1 MAKKLPW
8 GSFST
13 DDLVINKEDDIFAPF
28 QFLSLVGLSMVKLN
42 ELHITENAV
51 RGLNDTVSQ
60 KIVGLTGSLFYGW
73 DRTSWPIPFVQLP
86 ELKEAF
92 DRRHTVKVCRS
103 IADKVQAA
111 NDVPAA
117 EYRRVYPSNGG
128 VFNAFLDTSILTMAA
143 MWGNVHGPI
152 VEDTKDHMFETACVR
167 IIKDEQGCAGAD
179 SKRPLYGL
187 EPHEEDLITKPFIR
201 TLLKHMGCY
210 QRYNNNEM
218 VVNRIA
224 GRVYDALQDEDSVV
238 GKLGKNNNEEDIDC
252 FIKESPDWQPHN
264 TEDDNY
270 IYVVQQIRDTDTF
283 CYTYAERLL
292 TRVCQNEKSKPNK
305 ITKVL
310 IWNKSEASEAKK
322 IVASRTKYKKRL
334 NSSWQARRNNA
345 LEPIKQVLNDDI
357 VEKLTKKLSDLKLE
371 IWNMHQIEG
380 EDEPFEMAFD
390 TEE

>member
-28 QFLSLVGLSMVKLN
+28 PFLSLLGLLMVKLN

-92 DRRHTVKVCRS
+92 DRRHTVKVCRK
-103 IADKVQAA
+103 IADKIQAA

-117 EYRRVYPSNGG
+117 EYKRVYPSNGG
-128 VFNAFLDTSILTMAA
+128 VFNTFLDTSILTMAA

-152 VEDTKDHMFETACVR
+152 VEDTKDHMFETACKR
-167 IIKDEQGCAGAD
+167 IIDDEQGD
-179 SKRPLYGL
+179 NSKRPLYSL
-187 EPHEEDLITKPFIR
+187 EPHEKNLIDKDFIR

-210 QRYNNNEM
+210 QRYNNNDM
-218 VVNRIA
+218 VVNRIV

-238 GKLGKNNNEEDIDC
+238 GKLGKNNNEEDIDK
-252 FIKESPDWQPHN
+252 FINDSPDWQPPN

-292 TRVCQNEKSKPNK
+292 TRVCQNEKLKSNK

-310 IWNKSEASEAKK
+310 VWNKCEASEPKK
-322 IVASRTKYKKRL
+322 IVASRNKFKKRL
-334 NSSWQARRNNA
+334 NSSWQARRNNV
-345 LEPIKQVLNDDI
+345 LEP
-357 VEKLTKKLSDLKLE
+357 VETLLQKGIIPRKTLSDLKLE

>member
-1 MAKKLPW
+1 
-8 GSFST
+8 
-13 DDLVINKEDDIFAPF
+13 
-28 QFLSLVGLSMVKLN
+28 MVKQN

-73 DRTSWPIPFVQLP
+73 DRTSWPIPFVQLA

-92 DRRHTVKVCRS
+92 DRRHTVKVVRAIS
-103 IADKVQAA
+103 DKIKAA

-117 EYRRVYPSNGG
+117 KYERVYPPNGG
-128 VFNAFLDTSILTMAA
+128 IFNAFLDTSILTMAA

-152 VEDTKDHMFETACVR
+152 VEDTKDHMFETACKR
-167 IIKDEQGCAGAD
+167 IIDDEQGD
-179 SKRPLYGL
+179 NSKRPLYGL
-187 EPHEEDLITKPFIR
+187 EPHENNLIDKDFIK
-201 TLLKHMGCY
+201 TLLKTMGCY

-218 VVNRIA
+218 VVNRIV

-238 GKLGKNNNEEDIDC
+238 GKLGKNNNEEDIDK
-252 FIKESPDWQPHN
+252 FINDSPDWQPPN

-310 IWNKSEASEAKK
+310 VWNKCEGSEAKK
-322 IVASRTKYKKRL
+322 IVASRNKYKKRL
-334 NSSWQARRNNA
+334 NSSWQARRDN
-345 LEPIKQVLNDDI
+345 VLAPLNSSNGGPVGENYMI
-357 VEKLTKKLSDLKLE
+357 CKKLSDLKLE

>member
-1 MAKKLPW
+1 MAKKLRW

-13 DDLVINKEDDIFAPF
+13 DDLVINQEDDIFAPF
-28 QFLSLVGLSMVKLN
+28 PFLSLIGLLMVKLN

-117 EYRRVYPSNGG
+117 EYKRVYPSNGG
-128 VFNAFLDTSILTMAA
+128 VFNSFLDTSILTMAA

-152 VEDTKDHMFETACVR
+152 VEDTKDHMFETACKR
-167 IIKDEQGCAGAD
+167 IIDDEQGDD

-187 EPHEEDLITKPFIR
+187 EPHDENLIDKNFIR
-201 TLLKHMGCY
+201 TLLKYMGCY

-218 VVNRIA
+218 VVNRIV

-238 GKLGKNNNEEDIDC
+238 GKLGKNNNEEDIDK
-252 FIKESPDWQPHN
+252 FINNSPDWGVHN

-292 TRVCQNEKSKPNK
+292 TRVCQNEKLKPNK

-322 IVASRTKYKKRL
+322 IVASRNKFKKRL
-334 NSSWQARRNNA
+334 NSSWQARRDNVLAPLNA
-345 LEPIKQVLNDDI
+345 SNGGPVGENYMIS
-357 VEKLTKKLSDLKLE
+357 KKLSDLKVE